1 MRIGQ
6 RDRRFRGKFRTKEPM
21 FTDQGEES
29 RGAEGRKM
37 HERYG

>member
-1 MRIGQ
+1 MRYTRTGQ
-6 RDRRFRGKFRTKEPM
+6 RFREKFRMKEPM

-29 RGAEGRKM
+29 RGAGRRKM